1 MPEGSTRAE
10 KGPYTEDM
18 RFSGWLAAACAAC
31 LAPAFAEQLVTGPV
45 VVFLGPPGS
54 GKSTQAAEAAKFL
67 KVPIVSVEE
76 LVRTNAEE
84 LKKARRSG
92 ITGMEPETD
101 PLLNKFFE
109 ARLKK
114 GDLKGGV
121 ILDGYPNTKDQADF
135 VAKLMESGAIS
146 KLSILHLQVPD
157 DVVRKRSAGK
167 DGKSPAAVEQRL
179 KDYHRE
185 TMAFQ
190 VYFPQAD
197 VISID
202 GTKRQSTV
210 AQEVRTVLKAKF
222 GK

>member
-1 MPEGSTRAE
+1 M
-10 KGPYTEDM
+10 
-18 RFSGWLAAACAAC
+18 
-31 LAPAFAEQLVTGPV
+31 TGPV

-135 VAKLMESGAIS
+135 VAKLMDSGAIS

-167 DGKSPAAVEQRL
+167 DGKSPASVEQRL